1 MSGNLL
7 TVDIQNSYRKIIE
20 IMKNI
25 LEEIAARTRE
35 RIAKEKTCISV
46 SELENRIQEVNKNA
60 RQKITFLQT
69 LQKDG
74 MSYICE
80 VKKASPSKG
89 LIAPDFPYLAIAKEY
104 EQAGASAI
112 SCLTEPFYFQG
123 ADQYLREIAAAVQ
136 IPVLRKDFT
145 VDEYMIYQAK
155 AMGAAAVLLI
165 CSCLDEGQLKA
176 YHQLAEELGI
186 SALVETHSEEEI
198 LTADRI
204 GAKII
209 GVNNRNL
216 KDFTVDIN
224 NSIRLREL
232 VDPKTVF
239 VSESGIKGGEDMK
252 ALYKNGT
259 DAVLIGELLMRAED
273 RKKKLA
279 ELRME
284 TRKGC

>member
-1 MSGNLL
+1 M
-7 TVDIQNSYRKIIE
+7 DIQNSYRKIIE

-35 RIAKEKTCISV
+35 RIAKEKSCIFV

-60 RQKITFLQT
+60 GKRITFLQA

-89 LIAPDFPYLAIAKEY
+89 LIAPDFSYLAIAKEY

-155 AMGAAAVLLI
+155 SLGASAVLLI
-165 CSCLDEGQLKA
+165 CAILDDGELRA
-176 YHQLAEELGI
+176 YRQLAKELGLD
-186 SALVETHSEEEI
+186 ALVEAHDEYEVDRALNLGAEI
-198 LTADRI
+198 V
-204 GAKII
+204 
-209 GVNNRNL
+209 GVNNRDL
-216 KDFTVDIN
+216 RTFQVDMN
-224 NSIRLREL
+224 NSIRLRKMAPDN
-232 VDPKTVF
+232 VVF
-239 VSESGIKGGEDMK
+239 VSESGIRTPEDIRL
-252 ALYKNGT
+252 LYENKV
-259 DAVLIGELLMRAED
+259 DAVLIGETLMRSPD
-273 RKKKLA
+273 KKAAL
-279 ELRME
+279 ESLNGSPLR
-284 TRKGC
+284 

>member
-1 MSGNLL
+1 M
-7 TVDIQNSYRKIIE
+7 DIQNSYRKIIE

-35 RIAKEKTCISV
+35 RIAKEKSCISV

-60 RQKITFLQT
+60 GQKITFLQA

-89 LIAPDFPYLAIAKEY
+89 LIALDFPYLAIAKEY

-155 AMGAAAVLLI
+155 SLGASAVLLI
-165 CSCLDEGQLKA
+165 CAILDDGELRA
-176 YHQLAEELGI
+176 YRQLAKELGLD
-186 SALVETHSEEEI
+186 ALVEAHDEYEVDRALNLGAEI
-198 LTADRI
+198 V
-204 GAKII
+204 
-209 GVNNRNL
+209 GVNNRDL
-216 KDFTVDIN
+216 RTFQVDMN
-224 NSIRLREL
+224 NSIRLRKMAPDN
-232 VDPKTVF
+232 VVF
-239 VSESGIKGGEDMK
+239 VSESGIRTPEDIRI
-252 ALYKNGT
+252 LYENKVDG
-259 DAVLIGELLMRAED
+259 VLIGETLMRSPD
-273 RKKKLA
+273 KKAAL
-279 ELRME
+279 ESLNGSPLR
-284 TRKGC
+284 